1 MKWLWIGSWGP
12 LTSRGKMAAIIRGA
26 VPLNTPVNP
35 LSLLGRTLGRF
46 LARIRELV
54 LIARGGSIR
63 TAINAA
69 HLKKQVDLS
78 AQRAGQQREDAQ
90 ALSLSA
96 QRVTELSSLVEG
108 GAQEIAG
115 MSGRNLDAA
124 SQSMDELER
133 VRARMAEI
141 ESTVATFAGTVRE
154 LAEGAKAI
162 ENIGG
167 VIQGIAMQTNLL
179 ALNAAIEA
187 ARAGEAGRG
196 FSVVAQEVR
205 GLAARVNAETRE
217 ISERS
222 ARMIQLVE
230 STTQG
235 TRLIREGVESS
246 VGEVGSTADRFG
258 HFMRDFRA
266 MTSTVDQIAGSIQDL
281 ANVNREMN
289 QRIEAV
295 AGSAEQVHRL
305 MDDAAHRVDELR
317 LGTED
322 MQGVLA
328 EFRTG
333 GTTFDHLVTATTQL
347 RRDVAAV
354 LQRQATQGRDVFD
367 RRYQRIEGSNPPRFH
382 TSYDEAVEAPL
393 QALFDAV
400 LGSLDGCVYAL
411 AVDEKG
417 YAPAHNK
424 VFSQPPTGN
433 PAQDLLRSRHKR
445 IFDDPVGQ
453 KLAANQKPFLFQ
465 TYLRDT
471 GEVINDM
478 SMPIFIGGRH
488 WGAVRVGFDSSRLS

>member
-1 MKWLWIGSWGP
+1 MKHFWPWGP
-12 LTSRGKMAAIIRGA
+12 ITSRGVVSAINGGRA
-26 VPLNTPVNP
+26 PLNVRAPV
-35 LSLLGRTLGRF
+35 LSAMGRALGRF
-46 LARIRELV
+46 LKRIRELV
-54 LIARGGSIR
+54 LTARSGSIR
-63 TAINAA
+63 TAINVA
-69 HLKKQVDLS
+69 HLKKHVDLS
-78 AQRAGQQREDAQ
+78 AQRVSQQRHDAQ
-90 ALSLSA
+90 ALADSA
-96 QRVTELSSLVEG
+96 QRVEELSGLVEC
-108 GAQEIAG
+108 GAQEIAS
-115 MSGRNLDAA
+115 MSGRNLAVA

-133 VRARMAEI
+133 VRARMAQM
-141 ESTVATFAGTVRE
+141 ESTVSAFTVTVRE

-162 ENIGG
+162 ENIGA

-235 TRLIREGVESS
+235 TQLIQAGVESS

-258 HFMRDFRA
+258 EFVRDFRA
-266 MTSTVDQIAGSIQDL
+266 MASTVEQIAGSIQDL
-281 ANVNREMN
+281 ADVNREMN
-289 QRIEAV
+289 QRIAAV
-295 AGSAEQVHRL
+295 AGSAAEVHGM

-317 LGTED
+317 LSTED

-333 GTTFDHLVTATTQL
+333 GTTFDRLVESTTRL
-347 RRDVAAV
+347 RDAVAAS
-354 LQRQATQGRDVFD
+354 LQRHQAQGLDIFD
-367 RRYQRIEGSNPPRFH
+367 QQYQRIEGSDPPRFR
-382 TSYDEAVEAPL
+382 TRYDEPVEAGL
-393 QALFDAV
+393 RALYDGV
-400 LGSLDGCVYAL
+400 LGELEGCVYAL
-411 AVDEKG
+411 AVDTKG
-417 YAPAHNK
+417 YAPAHNTA
-424 VFSQPPTGN
+424 FSQAPSGD
-433 PAQDLLRSRHKR
+433 PAKDLARCRHKR

-453 KLAANQKPFLFQ
+453 KLAANEKPFLFQ
-465 TYLRDT
+465 SYLRDT

-478 SMPIFIGGRH
+478 SMPIYVGGRH